1 MSSDSEGAPEFKR
14 VKHGASARKLKIA
27 VTRSDDEVSVLKCLT
42 RALLVSHFFFHNQ
55 TLTDVDSKASK
66 NLSSGSGSESGSDGG
81 SDGDSDGDSK
91 SDSAS
96 DSESHSDSNSDSSSD
111 SSSDGDKSGD
121 QDAAKRKAQ
130 VFVLYLL
137 ARSECFIFFS
147 HKIGPCFAGGER
159 INRRKQVQARQT
171 CCTQGRIRKQR

>member
-1 MSSDSEGAPEFKR
+1 M
-14 VKHGASARKLKIA
+14 
-27 VTRSDDEVSVLKCLT
+27 LKCLT

>member
-1 MSSDSEGAPEFKR
+1 MFDSSFAGISF
-14 VKHGASARKLKIA
+14 
-27 VTRSDDEVSVLKCLT
+27 
-42 RALLVSHFFFHNQ
+42 FFFHNQ

-137 ARSECFIFFS
+137 ARSECFIFFFS
-147 HKIGPCFAGGER
+147 Q
-159 INRRKQVQARQT
+159 NRALFCRRRANQSAQTSPSAPNLLHARANPQAAMTRCACLQAEI
-171 CCTQGRIRKQR
+171 QLRRFFIFLFSLSDGIASI